1 MNTELVASKEITNR
15 NNTLSK
21 LIYWMGEF
29 IYKGQSN
36 SIGISMRLI
45 MLDMVIT

>member
-1 MNTELVASKEITNR
+1 MNTQLIASNEITSR

-21 LIYWMGEF
+21 LIYWMGGF
-29 IYKGQSN
+29 IYKGEGN
-36 SIGISMRLI
+36 SMEISIRLI

>member
-1 MNTELVASKEITNR
+1 MNTQLIASKEITSR

-29 IYKGQSN
+29 IYKGVGN
-36 SIGISMRLI
+36 SMGISIRLI
-45 MLDMVIT
+45 MLDMGIT